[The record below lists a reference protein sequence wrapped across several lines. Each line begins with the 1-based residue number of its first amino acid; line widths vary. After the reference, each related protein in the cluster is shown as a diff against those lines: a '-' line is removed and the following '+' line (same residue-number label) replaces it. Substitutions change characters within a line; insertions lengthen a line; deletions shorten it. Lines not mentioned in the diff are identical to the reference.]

1 MTTRLGIELS
11 PTACRVVEV
20 EAGLAW
26 HRHASD
32 TRVRSFAV
40 LPLSAPE
47 TRAKLESLRRQ
58 PAAVVVWNAPSEH
71 RQVVVNG
78 GSYESMRAEA
88 LGALAELGV
97 RTRGVWADIA
107 SASHPADR
115 SARRPV
121 VVALAAAAEM
131 SAALQPVIDAGI
143 RVQTVTTPAMAL
155 GSLARLRRPF
165 SPPASIEAY
174 VALEEKLTCIA
185 LARGGVLVAARELAW
200 GYIDERWPGHRQR
213 DDITKRLGD
222 AITDFIASVAGSATD
237 VGQVCVC
244 GGMPE
249 LRSMTGPLME
259 RFGVVVEPLDSLF
272 GIDAAR
278 LPEPVDEFR
287 ERGAALRLAWAAAA
301 DWPSPINLLRFRK
314 RQASK
319 RLLARVAVA
328 TGMAAGLVLGWRIER
343 SQTWRSMGTTPAA
356 NLPVRAQTA
365 SMLAP
370 PAAMKLAPPA
380 AMNPAAHEDRSPP
393 TTQRLTAVSPPA
405 PTPVAAITPLEAP
418 QPAPPRAR
426 LPLLPGSALPF
437 DAVLGTILYSPGR
450 RLAIVDG
457 GIVAPGDEVRGA
469 RILEITPD
477 AVLLRD
483 GQGRLRRLE
492 LGVGVR

>member
-1 MTTRLGIELS
+1 
-11 PTACRVVEV
+11 
-20 EAGLAW
+20 
-26 HRHASD
+26 
-32 TRVRSFAV
+32 
-40 LPLSAPE
+40 
-47 TRAKLESLRRQ
+47 
-58 PAAVVVWNAPSEH
+58 
-71 RQVVVNG
+71 
-78 GSYESMRAEA
+78 
-88 LGALAELGV
+88 
-97 RTRGVWADIA
+97 
-107 SASHPADR
+107 
-115 SARRPV
+115 
-121 VVALAAAAEM
+121 
-131 SAALQPVIDAGI
+131 
-143 RVQTVTTPAMAL
+143 
-155 GSLARLRRPF
+155 
-165 SPPASIEAY
+165 
-174 VALEEKLTCIA
+174 
-185 LARGGVLVAARELAW
+185 
-200 GYIDERWPGHRQR
+200 
-213 DDITKRLGD
+213 
-222 AITDFIASVAGSATD
+222 
-237 VGQVCVC
+237 
-244 GGMPE
+244 MPE

-483 GQGRLRRLE
+483 GQGRLKRLG